1 LSSLSNGRPA
11 NPRLTPPVRWLSIS
25 QGSGAAGFAAAKIHA
40 MHGFSSIECNQQE
53 HDQMPTDWI
62 PFEEGEYW
70 VEQAY
75 IVAPDKAAVALEA
88 PYIEVAQSPLGKRH
102 LVGKGRVL
110 NLLVVELLEDSD
122 DLDVLL
128 DLGGDFKYRL
138 VKPRISAGKVFAP
151 DVKST
156 LLFAPVEPWMLLSVE
171 AFAQQLA
178 ALKRI
183 DKK

>member
-1 LSSLSNGRPA
+1 
-11 NPRLTPPVRWLSIS
+11 
-25 QGSGAAGFAAAKIHA
+25 
-40 MHGFSSIECNQQE
+40 
-53 HDQMPTDWI
+53 MPTDWI

-75 IVAPDKAAVALEA
+75 IVAPDGGAVALEK
-88 PYIEVAQSPLGKRH
+88 PYIEIAKGPLGKRH
-102 LVGKGRVL
+102 LVGKGLVL

-122 DLDVLL
+122 ELDILL

-138 VKPRISAGKVFAP
+138 AQPYISAGKVFAV

-156 LLFAPVEPWMLLSVE
+156 LQFSPVEPWASVSVE
-171 AFAQQLA
+171 EFEAQLG

-183 DKK
+183 DQECL

>member
-1 LSSLSNGRPA
+1 
-11 NPRLTPPVRWLSIS
+11 
-25 QGSGAAGFAAAKIHA
+25 
-40 MHGFSSIECNQQE
+40 
-53 HDQMPTDWI
+53 MPTDWI

-75 IVAPDKAAVALEA
+75 IVAPDGGAVALEK
-88 PYIEVAQSPLGKRH
+88 PYIEIAKGPLGKRH
-102 LVGKGRVL
+102 LVGKGLVL

-122 DLDVLL
+122 KLDILL

-138 VKPRISAGKVFAP
+138 AKPRISAGKVFAV

-156 LLFAPVEPWMLLSVE
+156 LQFSPVEPWALVSVE
-171 AFAQQLA
+171 EFEAQLG

-183 DKK
+183 DQEGP